1 MFTLSLLFFIALVYD
16 NKMFVMRV
24 WFSGRT
30 RPCQGR
36 DSGSIPGTRTKTNV
50 SEYLC
55 GYRVGKGRKTEVFR
69 EGRIGKT
76 VGFPEP

>member
-1 MFTLSLLFFIALVYD
+1 
-16 NKMFVMRV
+16 
-24 WFSGRT
+24 
-30 RPCQGR
+30 
-36 DSGSIPGTRTKTNV
+36 
-50 SEYLC
+50 LC